1 MSDQDIVLNAKTYES
16 LQAELTYLRS
26 RVAQLEAARMPEPI
40 QVAQQKA
47 LLAVVTKIRES
58 LDLESIFK
66 STATEVRQL
75 LNADRVGMFRFDS
88 ESGCRRGEVVSED
101 VVSPFTSA
109 IATKIEDDCF
119 GERHATHY
127 QQGRIWAAE
136 DIYAL
141 NLPDCHI
148 KILSR
153 FQVRA
158 NLVVPLLKGN
168 QLWGLLCIHQCSR
181 PRQWQSNEIEF
192 VHQIAIHLGV
202 ALQQA
207 EFVAQLQ
214 MQSELLTKAVNQA
227 VEREKAVAA
236 IIDKIRRSLDINT
249 IFQTTTQEARQ
260 LLNAD
265 RVAIYRFNPD
275 WSGEFV
281 VESVAEGWKP
291 LVQEQYQDP
300 QLCQNISDCSIKSL
314 ANPQII
320 DTYLQQTGGGD
331 FIKGEVFRVCRDIYT
346 AGFSDCYIQSL
357 ERYQAR
363 AYTII
368 AIYKGKNLWG
378 LLAAFQNS
386 APRSW
391 DETDINFLV
400 QISAQLGVA
409 IQQAELLGKAQ
420 RRSAE
425 LQTTLEAQLQ
435 QRADELA
442 QEAER
447 ERALAQVID
456 KIRQTLDL
464 DTIFQTAATEVR
476 QLLDVERIAIYKFR
490 EDYFGDFIFESEAG
504 DLPKL
509 VGSAWDDTYLS
520 KHQGGRLRQNEAFFA
535 DDIYKANLT
544 DCHIETLE
552 SFGIKSFAVVA
563 LFKGEKLWGMLS
575 AFQHSK
581 PRHWQEREVKLLMQ
595 VAAQLG
601 VALQQSEYLEL
612 LQAQAV
618 QQAKAAE
625 QARALARVIESI
637 RQTLDIDQIFNTT
650 TQEVRQILNCD
661 RVVVYRF
668 NPDWSGDFVSESVA
682 SGWSP
687 LVGSE
692 LTSVWSDTCLQKT
705 QGGRFKN
712 HENIVVNDIYQRIYS
727 TCHVK
732 LLEVFHIKAYCLSPV
747 FVGDKLWGLLGA
759 YQNSSPRHW
768 DAAEISLLT
777 QVSNQLGVALQ
788 QAALMAQLKDAKEAA
803 DAANRAKSEFLANMS
818 HELRTPLNAILG
830 FAQVMT
836 RDSTLTPT
844 QQEYLGIIA
853 RSGEHLLTLLND
865 VLEMSKIEAGR
876 ITLNETS
883 FDLYRLLKS
892 LEEML
897 QLKAASKGLQL
908 IFNCNSDVPQYV
920 RTDESKLRQ
929 VLINLLGN
937 AIKFT
942 GEGSVTL
949 HVETL
954 HATSLHGTSVNQCV
968 GAGFT
973 DNVTQ
978 ETDNLTKPAL
988 LGERNINPQSRI
1000 PNPQS
1005 LITFEVEDTGPGI
1018 APAELDTLFE
1028 AFIQT
1033 ETGRKSQE
1041 GTGLGLP
1048 ISQQFVQLMGGTI
1061 AVSSVLGQG
1070 TTFRFTIK
1078 VNPAQAADIEIQQSK
1093 RAIGLAPNQPTYR
1106 ILIADDKWESRVLLV
1121 NLIAPMGFEV
1131 QEAEN
1136 GQQAVERWQSWQP
1149 HLIWMDMRMPVM
1161 DGYEATRRIRQSL
1174 QGQATVII
1182 ALTASV
1188 FDKQRS
1194 VVLSAGCDDFV
1205 SKPFQEEVIFEK
1217 MAQHLGVRYLYA
1229 EAEPLS
1235 LTSPDTSP
1243 APLQET
1249 ALQKT
1254 LAQMPIE
1261 WLAQL
1266 HKAALSAR
1274 EKVIIQLIAQI
1285 PEEQLSLAQTL
1296 TQWVNTLCF
1305 DRIVDLTQ
1313 PLLHE

>member
-1 MSDQDIVLNAKTYES
+1 MTNDE
-16 LQAELTYLRS
+16 AELTYLRS
-26 RVAQLEAARMPEPI
+26 RVAQLEAMRMPEPT

-75 LNADRVGMFRFDS
+75 LNADRVGMFRFDP
-88 ESGCRRGEVVSED
+88 ESDCRRGEIVSED
-101 VVSPFTSA
+101 VVSPYTSA
-109 IATKIEDDCF
+109 IATKVEDDCF

-141 NLPDCHI
+141 NLLDCHI
-148 KILSR
+148 AILSR

-181 PRQWQSNEIEF
+181 PRQWRSDEIEF

-207 EFVAQLQ
+207 EFVAQLR
-214 MQSELLTKAVNQA
+214 MQSELLTKAVAQA

-249 IFQTTTQEARQ
+249 IFQTTTQEARH
-260 LLNAD
+260 LLNVD

-281 VESVAEGWKP
+281 VESVAGGWKS
-291 LVQEQYQDP
+291 LVQEQCQDP
-300 QLCQNISDCSIKSL
+300 HLCQNISNCSIKSF

-320 DTYLQQTGGGD
+320 DTYLQQTEGGD

-368 AIYKGKNLWG
+368 AIYKGKTLWG

-391 DETDINFLV
+391 QETDINFLV
-400 QISAQLGVA
+400 QIGAQLGVA

-490 EDYFGDFIFESEAG
+490 ENYFGDFIFESEAG

-509 VGSAWDDTYLS
+509 VGSAWEDPYLS
-520 KHQGGRLRQNEAFFA
+520 EQKGGQLRDNEPCIA
-535 DDIYKANLT
+535 DDIYRANLS
-544 DCHIETLE
+544 DCHIEALV

-563 LFKGEKLWGMLS
+563 LFKGEKLWGLLS
-575 AFQHSK
+575 AFQHSQS
-581 PRHWQEREVKLLMQ
+581 RYWQEREVKLLMQ

-637 RQTLDIDQIFNTT
+637 RQTLDIDQIFSTT

-682 SGWSP
+682 LGWSP
-687 LVGSE
+687 LVSSD
-692 LTSVWSDTCLQKT
+692 LTTVWSDTCLQKT
-705 QGGRFKN
+705 QGGRFRN
-712 HENIVVNDIYQRIYS
+712 HENVVVNDIYPIIYS

-732 LLEVFHIKAYCLSPV
+732 LLEVFHIKAYCLIPV

-897 QLKAASKGLQL
+897 QLKAASKGLEL
-908 IFNCNSDVPQYV
+908 IFNCDPDVPQYV

-949 HVETL
+949 HVETC
-954 HATSLHGTSVNQCV
+954 HGMSRHGMSRHGTSVNQCV

-988 LGERNINPQSRI
+988 LGERNINPQSPI

-1048 ISQQFVQLMGGTI
+1048 ISQKFVQLMGGTI
-1061 AVSSVLGQG
+1061 AVSSILSQG
-1070 TTFRFTIK
+1070 TTFQFTIK
-1078 VNPAQAADIEIQQSK
+1078 INPAQAADIEIQQSK
-1093 RAIGLAPNQPTYR
+1093 RVISLAPNQPSYR

-1136 GQQAVERWQSWQP
+1136 GWQAVERWQSWEP

-1205 SKPFQEEVIFEK
+1205 SKPFREEVIFEK

-1229 EAEPLS
+1229 QAEPAS
-1235 LTSPDTSP
+1235 VISPDTSP
-1243 APLQET
+1243 VTLQGT
-1249 ALQKT
+1249 ALQEA
-1254 LAQMPIE
+1254 LARMPTE

-1274 EKVIIQLIAQI
+1274 EKVMIQLIAQI
-1285 PEEQLSLAQTL
+1285 PEEQISLAQTL
-1296 TQWVNTLCF
+1296 SQWVNTLSF
-1305 DRIVDLTQ
+1305 DRIVDLTHA
-1313 PLLHE
+1313 LIHE

>member
-1 MSDQDIVLNAKTYES
+1 MTNDE
-16 LQAELTYLRS
+16 AELTYLRS
-26 RVAQLEAARMPEPI
+26 RVAQLEAMRMPEPT

-75 LNADRVGMFRFDS
+75 LNADRVGMFRFEP
-88 ESGCRRGEVVSED
+88 ESDCRCGEIVSED
-101 VVSPFTSA
+101 VVSPYTSA
-109 IATKIEDDCF
+109 IATKVEDNCF

-136 DIYAL
+136 DIYDL

-148 KILSR
+148 AILSR

-181 PRQWQSNEIEF
+181 PRQWRSDEIEF

-207 EFVAQLQ
+207 EFVAQLR
-214 MQSELLTKAVNQA
+214 MQSELLTKAVAQA

-249 IFQTTTQEARQ
+249 IFQTTTQEARH
-260 LLNAD
+260 LLNVD

-281 VESVAEGWKP
+281 IESVAGGWKS
-291 LVQEQYQDP
+291 LVQKQYQDP
-300 QLCQNISDCSIKSL
+300 HLCQNISNCSIKSF

-320 DTYLQQTGGGD
+320 DTYLQQTEGGD

-368 AIYKGKNLWG
+368 AIYKGKTLWG

-391 DETDINFLV
+391 QETDINFLV
-400 QISAQLGVA
+400 QIGAQLGVA

-509 VGSAWDDTYLS
+509 VGSAWEDPYLS
-520 KHQGGRLRQNEAFFA
+520 ERKGGRLQDNEPCIA
-535 DDIYKANLT
+535 DDIYRANLS
-544 DCHIETLE
+544 DCHIEALV

-563 LFKGEKLWGMLS
+563 LFKGEKLWGLLS
-575 AFQHSK
+575 AFQHSQS
-581 PRHWQEREVKLLMQ
+581 RYWQEREVKLLMQ

-637 RQTLDIDQIFNTT
+637 RQTLEIEQIFSTT

-682 SGWSP
+682 LGWSP
-687 LVGSE
+687 LVGSD
-692 LTSVWSDTCLQKT
+692 LTTVWSDTCLQKT
-705 QGGRFKN
+705 QGGRFRN
-712 HENIVVNDIYQRIYS
+712 HENVVVNDIYQRIYS

-897 QLKAASKGLQL
+897 QLKAASKGLEL
-908 IFNCNSDVPQYV
+908 IFNCVPDVPQYV

-942 GEGSVTL
+942 GEGSVAL

-954 HATSLHGTSVNQCV
+954 HARSL
-968 GAGFT
+968 
-973 DNVTQ
+973 Q
-978 ETDNLTKPAL
+978 ER
-988 LGERNINPQSRI
+988 GIIPQSPI
-1000 PNPQS
+1000 SNPQS

-1048 ISQQFVQLMGGTI
+1048 ISQKFVQLMGGTI
-1061 AVSSVLGQG
+1061 AVSSILSQG
-1070 TTFRFTIK
+1070 TRFRFTIK
-1078 VNPAQAADIEIQQSK
+1078 ISPAQAADIEIQQSK
-1093 RAIGLAPNQPTYR
+1093 RVISLAPNQPSYR

-1136 GQQAVERWQSWQP
+1136 GWQAVERWQSWEP

-1205 SKPFQEEVIFEK
+1205 SKPFREEVIFEK
-1217 MAQHLGVRYLYA
+1217 MAQHLGVGYWYA
-1229 EAEPLS
+1229 QAEPAS
-1235 LTSPDTSP
+1235 VISPDTSP
-1243 APLQET
+1243 ATLQGT
-1249 ALQKT
+1249 ALQEA
-1254 LAQMPIE
+1254 LARMPTE

-1274 EKVIIQLIAQI
+1274 EKVMIQLIAQI
-1285 PEEQLSLAQTL
+1285 PEEQMSLAQTL
-1296 TQWVNTLCF
+1296 SQWVNTLSF
-1305 DRIVDLTQ
+1305 DRIVDLTHA
-1313 PLLHE
+1313 LIHE

>member
-1 MSDQDIVLNAKTYES
+1 M
-16 LQAELTYLRS
+16 
-26 RVAQLEAARMPEPI
+26 
-40 QVAQQKA
+40 
-47 LLAVVTKIRES
+47 
-58 LDLESIFK
+58 
-66 STATEVRQL
+66 
-75 LNADRVGMFRFDS
+75 
-88 ESGCRRGEVVSED
+88 
-101 VVSPFTSA
+101 
-109 IATKIEDDCF
+109 
-119 GERHATHY
+119 
-127 QQGRIWAAE
+127 
-136 DIYAL
+136 
-141 NLPDCHI
+141 
-148 KILSR
+148 
-153 FQVRA
+153 
-158 NLVVPLLKGN
+158 
-168 QLWGLLCIHQCSR
+168 LCIHQCSR
-181 PRQWQSNEIEF
+181 PRQWQSDEIEF

-207 EFVAQLQ
+207 EFVAQLR

-249 IFQTTTQEARQ
+249 IFQTTTQEARH

-300 QLCQNISDCSIKSL
+300 QLCQNISNCSIKSL

-320 DTYLQQTGGGD
+320 DTYLQQTEGGD

-357 ERYQAR
+357 EGYQAR

-368 AIYKGKNLWG
+368 AIYKGKSLWG

-386 APRSW
+386 APRFW

-464 DTIFQTAATEVR
+464 NTIFQTAATEVR

-520 KHQGGRLRQNEAFFA
+520 QHQGGRLRDNEAVFA
-535 DDIYKANLT
+535 DDIYQANLT

-563 LFKGEKLWGMLS
+563 LFKGETLWGILS
-575 AFQHSK
+575 AFQHSQS
-581 PRHWQEREVKLLMQ
+581 RHWQEREVKLLMQ

-637 RQTLDIDQIFNTT
+637 RQTLDIDQIFSTT

-687 LVGSE
+687 LVGYE
-692 LTSVWSDTCLQKT
+692 LKSVWSDTCLQKN

-732 LLEVFHIKAYCLSPV
+732 LLEVFHIKAYCLIPV

-768 DAAEISLLT
+768 DTAEISLLT

-836 RDSTLTPT
+836 RDSTLTLT

-908 IFNCNSDVPQYV
+908 IFDCDPEVPQYLWA
-920 RTDESKLRQ
+920 DESKLRQ

-954 HATSLHGTSVNQCV
+954 QVTSL
-968 GAGFT
+968 
-973 DNVTQ
+973 Q
-978 ETDNLTKPAL
+978 ER
-988 LGERNINPQSRI
+988 GIISQSPI

-1018 APAELDTLFE
+1018 DSAELDTLFE

-1048 ISQQFVQLMGGTI
+1048 ISQKFVQLMGGTI

-1078 VNPAQAADIEIQQSK
+1078 VNPAQAADIESQESK

-1136 GQQAVERWQSWQP
+1136 GQQAVERSQSWQP
-1149 HLIWMDMRMPVM
+1149 HLIWMDIRMPVM

-1229 EAEPLS
+1229 EAEPAS

-1243 APLQET
+1243 APLQGTTRQE
-1249 ALQKT
+1249 A
-1254 LAQMPIE
+1254 LAQMPTE

-1274 EKVIIQLIAQI
+1274 EKVMIQLIAQI

-1296 TQWVNTLCF
+1296 TQWVNTLSF

>member
-1 MSDQDIVLNAKTYES
+1 MCDQDIVLNAKTYKS
-16 LQAELTYLRS
+16 LQVELAYLRS
-26 RVAQLEAARMPEPI
+26 RVAQLETMKMPEPT

-66 STATEVRQL
+66 STATQVRQL
-75 LNADRVGMFRFDS
+75 LNADRVGMFRFDP
-88 ESGCRRGEVVSED
+88 ESGCRCGEIVSED

-109 IATKIEDDCF
+109 IATKVEDNCF
-119 GERHATHY
+119 GERHATYY

-148 KILSR
+148 AILSR

-181 PRQWQSNEIEF
+181 PRQWRSDEIEF
-192 VHQIAIHLGV
+192 VDQIAIHLGV

-207 EFVAQLQ
+207 EFVAQLR
-214 MQSELLTKAVNQA
+214 MQSELLTKAVAQA

-249 IFQTTTQEARQ
+249 IFQTTTQEARH
-260 LLNAD
+260 LLNVD

-281 VESVAEGWKP
+281 IESVAGGWKS

-300 QLCQNISDCSIKSL
+300 HLCQNISNCSIKSF
-314 ANPQII
+314 ANPQLI
-320 DTYLQQTGGGD
+320 DTYLQQTEGGD

-368 AIYKGKNLWG
+368 AIYKGKTLWG

-391 DETDINFLV
+391 QETDINFLV
-400 QISAQLGVA
+400 QIGAQLGVA

-504 DLPKL
+504 NLPKL
-509 VGSAWDDTYLS
+509 VGSAWEDPYLS
-520 KHQGGRLRQNEAFFA
+520 EQKGGRLRNNEPCIA
-535 DDIYKANLT
+535 DDIYRANLS
-544 DCHIETLE
+544 DCHIEALV

-563 LFKGEKLWGMLS
+563 LFKGEKLWGLMS
-575 AFQHSK
+575 AFQHSQS
-581 PRHWQEREVKLLMQ
+581 RYWQEREVKLLMQ

-637 RQTLDIDQIFNTT
+637 RQTLDIDQIFSTT

-668 NPDWSGDFVSESVA
+668 NSDWSGDFVSESVA
-682 SGWSP
+682 LGWSP
-687 LVGSE
+687 LIGFD
-692 LTSVWSDTCLQKT
+692 LTTVWSDTCLQKT
-705 QGGRFKN
+705 QGGRFRN
-712 HENIVVNDIYQRIYS
+712 HENVVVNDIYQKIYS

-732 LLEVFHIKAYCLSPV
+732 LLEVFYIKAYCLSPV

-768 DAAEISLLT
+768 NAAEISLLT

-876 ITLNETS
+876 ITLNETN

-897 QLKAASKGLQL
+897 QLKAASKGLEL
-908 IFNCNSDVPQYV
+908 IFNCDPDVPQYV

-949 HVETL
+949 HVKTCHETC
-954 HATSLHGTSVNQCV
+954 HGMSGNQFIE
-968 GAGFT
+968 AGLT
-973 DNVTQ
+973 DNVT
-978 ETDNLTKPAL
+978 LLYRRAMAKPAL
-988 LGERNINPQSRI
+988 MGERGIISQSSI

-1018 APAELDTLFE
+1018 APAEIDTLFE

-1048 ISQQFVQLMGGTI
+1048 ISQKFVQLMGGTI
-1061 AVSSVLGQG
+1061 AVSSILSQG

-1078 VNPAQAADIEIQQSK
+1078 ISPAQAADIEIQQSK
-1093 RAIGLAPNQPTYR
+1093 RMIGLAPNQPSYR

-1136 GQQAVERWQSWQP
+1136 GWQAVERWQSWQP

-1161 DGYEATRRIRQSL
+1161 DGYEATRQIRQSL
-1174 QGQATVII
+1174 PGQATVII

-1205 SKPFQEEVIFEK
+1205 SKPFREEVIFEK
-1217 MAQHLGVRYLYA
+1217 MAQHLGVRYLYVQ
-1229 EAEPLS
+1229 AEPAS
-1235 LTSPDTSP
+1235 VISPDTLP
-1243 APLQET
+1243 AILQGT
-1249 ALQKT
+1249 ALQQA
-1254 LAQMPIE
+1254 LARMPTE

-1285 PEEQLSLAQTL
+1285 PEEQMSLAQTL
-1296 TQWVNTLCF
+1296 SQWVNTLSF
-1305 DRIVDLTQ
+1305 DRIVDLTHA
-1313 PLLHE
+1313 LIHE